1 MTPIL
6 DALANRS
13 PDSPSV
19 GTTLLALVVE
29 LSSVT
34 DSAEEAVERV
44 HRAIEDGEIHL
55 IGNFRDCPFLRAPA
69 E

>member
-6 DALANRS
+6 DALARRT

-29 LSSVT
+29 LSEVT
-34 DSAEEAVERV
+34 DSADEAVARV
-44 HRAIEDGEIHL
+44 HRALEDGEIHL
-55 IGNFRDCPFLRAPA
+55 IGNFRDCPLLTPSAK
-69 E
+69 

>member
-6 DALANRS
+6 DALARRT

-29 LSSVT
+29 LSEVT
-34 DSAEEAVERV
+34 DSADIKVPQWLLSTP
-44 HRAIEDGEIHL
+44 GQ
-55 IGNFRDCPFLRAPA
+55 
-69 E
+69 